1 MATPRSPRKQQP
13 GGPPARKA
21 TTRQPFSVMKAWPPY
36 YNASSDKEDGD
47 EDSDDEGEYAQNT
60 PDKAND
66 KE

>member
-1 MATPRSPRKQQP
+1 M
-13 GGPPARKA
+13 
-21 TTRQPFSVMKAWPPY
+21 QPFSVMKAWPPY